1 MPDPVFSS
9 SSSSSMAVGNPLGGR
24 GKKRLIDE
32 SRAPQVGPRPT
43 QTQTG
48 SAADPGAVTKA
59 LMVRPQGGDAL
70 NKGGVV
76 TADVKE
82 WFDGSALEKGPRVRA
97 FEPKLLT
104 GAALNKGGVVNPELG
119 YNPDP
124 GFKVHA
130 KMDPDPG
137 FSLNPKFGYNPDP
150 GFKGGPQ
157 GGEPSQRGSGL
168 AVGQKSGMWPN
179 EMGGPKSL
187 GILEGGKP
195 VRYLTGAVPNFLL
208 PEPITEAPPKPGP
221 KGHSDLS
228 YHFRVEPGVLSKQGQ
243 PPSLNPFVESP
254 PAEED
259 RSEKWFAME
268 GEPARPG
275 LQTLE
280 WRPGDRK
287 EHIAEL
293 RDLLDRQEWAPHEL
307 GQRQQLV
314 ELLRGAEAKRDE
326 PKSMIQTAELRSS
339 PQTKVQRPED
349 MAVPAVDRRDGVAKP
364 LVSPAVA
371 EPLGA
376 EAKSDTPVP
385 GAGETPPANAME
397 PKPLP
402 PPVLTGDLA
411 DPLPELPLLKGD
423 RGLLEKKLRESE
435 ARARELLLPLLR
447 KRVGL
452 GFDASLVGEM
462 LNTILDIEAGLH
474 GVGDL
479 VAPADAKKTEAEALQ
494 KRLEN
499 LEQQGGLSAG
509 DVNELFTSNKQ
520 GKELAEYILQLRG
533 AIKRDDQANETAQK
547 ILQQQEAAQRDAEQL
562 EMSPQAWAQQHQKQL
577 GQLKGP
583 ELEAYLQQTQAAYDR
598 RVQGIN
604 EGYETLNKQMR
615 ALDEEGQALI
625 AENEERLAED
635 GIPPNGRVHPDLVG
649 RFQSHNARLRK
660 WQQEA
665 TATQAKLKGEEELV
679 KTQGEQLQA
688 GFDRYGT
695 QAKET
700 RQGELA
706 QLRQQPLPGAGFAAD
721 EYQELETQVDS
732 RRAALDQ
739 QVREGSLS
747 PQEAQSAGAALDEEL
762 RTGRQAVQQR
772 LTERLEKTA
781 VTLQALTKE
790 KDPEAARAAAVE
802 KLAAEVK
809 LTPEQAETLLAD
821 LEARDWTR
829 YLPSQG
835 EKEPGLTDVL
845 SQDSRRVRVLSTGA
859 VVVNPALAA
868 NPEEYIAAVKSA
880 PATEEAKQAALA
892 RMQEAR
898 REWVRGVA
906 GQLHAESRI
915 PGLPSYMEWMQ
926 EEQQRD
932 QAEQGGRG
940 FLKLSEEDRL
950 LRYVDTMRKRPE
962 WEKYADT
969 SLRSLFSGGGAVGA
983 SLVGV
988 AGMVVDLSPAGQ
1000 IMKRLGIN
1008 AGEEISEVAKKWDES
1023 NQAITAG
1030 LQAKGGLD
1038 TLGLKGASILASV
1051 VPQAGAMFMGGAV
1064 VKGSKLA
1071 MGLLEAAQSAGQV
1084 YVERYGE
1091 LRRQGMSH
1099 ADAWKQA
1106 APHALGAGL
1115 TTGVISLVVG
1125 KAGEEGLKKLGQ
1137 ALTTPAMR
1145 QVLKEGLGEQMVRV
1159 AGLTKEAAL
1168 QFAEEMADNLG
1179 QNVLAK
1185 EAKGEEVDIMQIVT
1199 ETLQQ
1204 SPETLTSVI
1213 GMMGVTKGAGGSKHS
1228 IGGTAESVPRLDAS
1242 SVAGYAGG
1250 GSPSPQ
1256 GQAGSV
1262 VPPVSFSRVQSQGGL
1277 PLATS
1282 QLGPAPAQAP
1292 GQPNQSSAAEVASP
1306 PTPAN
1311 PSGQSGP
1318 VGSVPPPL
1326 PQAGVQPGAAP
1337 PTQPGQAP
1345 STLAEGNPS
1354 GGTPQPISYTPPT
1367 SGTDPQGNPSAR
1379 GESTHPLSENNG
1391 KQQPPMENGGTPP
1404 TQVSNPDAPHQPP
1417 TDQPGTPAVNT
1428 PPTQVPNQEAPHLP
1442 PTDPS
1447 GKPVVNTPPTQVP
1460 NQEAPHQP
1468 PTDPSGVPQVNAP
1481 PVRPP
1486 DAPPPIWQ
1494 GTARHGDHAEVLSRN
1509 PNGTFQVRIRG
1520 QEQTRTERDV
1530 AYMTGMNKPALY
1542 AHLDG
1547 VTQSQLARGQ
1557 APSGPPIWQG
1567 TARHGDYAEV
1577 LSRNPNGTFQVRIRG
1592 QEQTRTERDVAYMTG
1607 MNKPALDAHLEGVTA
1622 GRQNPSVNDAPLGSL
1637 DTVDSASQVENE
1649 GSVFANI
1656 PPPNGRPRT
1665 QEWVDPKDVTYWDQ
1679 RLAGARVRDPV
1690 DYTDVLGNSGAN
1702 LGPLNRLQV
1711 HRAIQSFLNLI
1722 PGDIVRAIGSF
1733 ELYAYKTIIDEN
1745 GKPVNARGEWH
1756 PGNRGKTNNP
1766 ARQHGPVIKLTY
1778 DLATSEYD
1786 LRSTIWHEMTHW
1798 LWDNADKHPRLEK
1811 WRADLEQHFAE
1822 RTAGEEKLWDSEGG
1836 YFYWKD
1842 GWIENYSGRDYP
1854 GQTPGVELPT
1864 TYMQLLSG
1872 GGTGVARWQIH
1883 EDAISTFELVMSIL
1897 GDTK

>member
-24 GKKRLIDE
+24 GKRRLIDE

-43 QTQTG
+43 QRQTG
-48 SAADPGAVTKA
+48 SAPDPGGLTKA
-59 LMVRPQGGDAL
+59 LIMRPQSGDAI

-82 WFDGSALEKGPRVRA
+82 WFDGSALEKGPRVSVLGLNPPADMA
-97 FEPKLLT
+97 FDKGFAVSPK
-104 GAALNKGGVVNPELG
+104 LG
-119 YNPDP
+119 YN
-124 GFKVHA
+124 
-130 KMDPDPG
+130 PDPG

-150 GFKGGPQ
+150 GFKGGSQ
-157 GGEPSQRGSGL
+157 GGEPSQRGPGL
-168 AVGQKSGMWPN
+168 AVGQMSGMWPN
-179 EMGGPKSL
+179 EMGVPKSL
-187 GILEGGKP
+187 GILEGEKP

-228 YHFRVEPGVLSKQGQ
+228 YHFRVEPGVLSKQQGQ
-243 PPSLNPFVESP
+243 PPSPNPFVESL

-293 RDLLDRQEWAPHEL
+293 RDLLERLEWTPHEL
-307 GQRQQLV
+307 GQRQQL
-314 ELLRGAEAKRDE
+314 EAMLRGAEANPDD
-326 PKSMIQTAELRSS
+326 PKSMLQTAELRSGT
-339 PQTKVQRPED
+339 QTKVQRPED

-364 LVSPAVA
+364 LVSPAEVM
-371 EPLGA
+371 PLGA
-376 EAKSDTPVP
+376 GAKSDTPVP
-385 GAGETPPANAME
+385 GTGETPPANAME

-411 DPLPELPLLKGD
+411 DPLPELPQTKGD
-423 RGLLEKKLRESE
+423 RSFMETKLRESE

-462 LNTILDIEAGLH
+462 LNTILDIEANFY

-547 ILQQQEAAQRDAEQL
+547 MVQQQEAAQRDAEQL

-625 AENEERLAED
+625 AENEDRLAKD
-635 GIPPNGRVHPDLVG
+635 DFPPGRGVHPDLEG
-649 RFQSHNARLRK
+649 SFQSHNARLRK

-688 GFDRYGT
+688 GFDRYAT
-695 QAKET
+695 QAKEI

-706 QLRQQPLPGAGFAAD
+706 QLRQQPLPGAGLAAD

-732 RRAALDQ
+732 RRAALKQ
-739 QVREGSLS
+739 QVRDGSLS
-747 PQEAQSAGAALDEEL
+747 PQEAQAAGAALDEEL

-835 EKEPGLTDVL
+835 EKEPGLADVL

-880 PATEEAKQAALA
+880 PATEAAKQAALA

-906 GQLHAESRI
+906 DQLHAESRI

-950 LRYVDTMRKRPE
+950 LRYVDTMRARPE

-988 AGMVVDLSPAGQ
+988 AGMAVDLSPAGQ

-1250 GSPSPQ
+1250 GSPQ
-1256 GQAGSV
+1256 GKTASV
-1262 VPPVSFSRVQSQGGL
+1262 VPPVSFPGVQTQAGL

-1282 QLGPAPAQAP
+1282 QPAPAPTQVP

-1318 VGSVPPPL
+1318 VGSIPPPL
-1326 PQAGVQPGAAP
+1326 PQAGAQPGAAP

-1345 STLAEGNPS
+1345 SSLAQGNPS
-1354 GGTPQPISYTPPT
+1354 GGTPQPVSYTPPT
-1367 SGTDPQGNPSAR
+1367 AGTAPKGNPSAR
-1379 GESTHPLSENNG
+1379 GESAHSLSENNG
-1391 KQQPPMENGGTPP
+1391 KQQPPMENSGTPP
-1404 TQVSNPDAPHQPP
+1404 TQVPNQDAPHQPR

-1428 PPTQVPNQEAPHLP
+1428 PPTQVPNQDAPHLP
-1442 PTDPS
+1442 RTD
-1447 GKPVVNTPPTQVP
+1447 Q
-1460 NQEAPHQP
+1460 
-1468 PTDPSGVPQVNAP
+1468 SGVPAVNAP

-1486 DAPPPIWQ
+1486 DAP
-1494 GTARHGDHAEVLSRN
+1494 
-1509 PNGTFQVRIRG
+1509 
-1520 QEQTRTERDV
+1520 
-1530 AYMTGMNKPALY
+1530 
-1542 AHLDG
+1542 
-1547 VTQSQLARGQ
+1547 
-1557 APSGPPIWQG
+1557 PPIWQG

-1607 MNKPALDAHLEGVTA
+1607 MNKPALDAHLDGVTA
-1622 GRQNPSVNDAPLGSL
+1622 GRRGGAFEAPP
-1637 DTVDSASQVENE
+1637 DS
-1649 GSVFANI
+1649 
-1656 PPPNGRPRT
+1656 
-1665 QEWVDPKDVTYWDQ
+1665 
-1679 RLAGARVRDPV
+1679 
-1690 DYTDVLGNSGAN
+1690 GNSSKGNDGALESMTPRQISHLHPHTQN
-1702 LGPLNRLQV
+1702 LPANKSPLPAGINLP
-1711 HRAIQSFLNLI
+1711 QSLN
-1722 PGDIVRAIGSF
+1722 
-1733 ELYAYKTIIDEN
+1733 
-1745 GKPVNARGEWH
+1745 
-1756 PGNRGKTNNP
+1756 
-1766 ARQHGPVIKLTY
+1766 
-1778 DLATSEYD
+1778 D
-1786 LRSTIWHEMTHW
+1786 LRSSLQPMKNEARQLMNESRSLKNKIGEIDSK
-1798 LWDNADKHPRLEK
+1798 LGDSKLSVAESNKLEIVQKDLQKQLDNLITRRLELAEATRLLVSIPPSNRGHVKWRQKLVLDLGALAAAGGDLTAQYVDPRLMPSLSVEYAPNNGNPVTYK
-1811 WRADLEQHFAE
+1811 PSQ
-1822 RTAGEEKLWDSEGG
+1822 RTIK
-1836 YFYWKD
+1836 
-1842 GWIENYSGRDYP
+1842 IRP
-1854 GQTPGVELPT
+1854 GQTS
-1864 TYMQLLSG
+1864 LSD
-1872 GGTGVARWQIH
+1872 TMH
-1883 EDAISTFELVMSIL
+1883 EIVHGIEDQFPNIL
-1897 GDTK
+1897 KKTKSFLTNR